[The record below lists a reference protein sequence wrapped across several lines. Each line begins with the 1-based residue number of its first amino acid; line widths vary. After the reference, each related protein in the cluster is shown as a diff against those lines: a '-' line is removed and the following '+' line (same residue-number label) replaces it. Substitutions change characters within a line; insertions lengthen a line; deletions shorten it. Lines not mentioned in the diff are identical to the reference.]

1 MNFSLLI
8 VSKNRKEELAKT
20 LRIIS
25 SLHATSNLEVLVF
38 LDGCT
43 DDSST
48 LQNEFK
54 WVRWFDAPISIG
66 ASAARHRLY
75 PLANGEILV
84 GLDDDAH
91 PLSMNFLS
99 QIEDHFTKHP
109 NVAILAFEEVKGV
122 YPSDKEALQHAE
134 SEEKEYL
141 TSEFIGCGFAI
152 KKSVYD
158 LTDGFPVWIDIYGEE
173 SCLSIEVLSKGY
185 DILYTNKVKVNHR
198 VDQQQRVLNKRNYF
212 RFEKQLKNSTF
223 YFLVYYPKPLLS
235 IMKLYG
241 HNFKK
246 YALMDVTYCRIFFK
260 VFFKVV
266 LDIPKIL
273 KYRKPVDVSVIK
285 KARSYT
291 NLRF

>member
-75 PLANGEILV
+75 PLAKGKILV

-91 PLSMNFLS
+91 PLSANFLS
-99 QIEDHFTKHP
+99 QIDDLFAKHP

-122 YPSDKEALQHAE
+122 YSSDFEALQHAE

-158 LTDGFPVWIDIYGEE
+158 LTDGFPIWIDIYGEE

-185 DILYTNKVKVNHR
+185 DILYTNRVKVNHR
-198 VDQQQRVLNKRNYF
+198 IDHQQRVLSKRNYF
-212 RFEKQLKNSTF
+212 RFEKQLKNSTY
-223 YFLVYYPKPLLS
+223 YFLVYYPKPLRRIL
-235 IMKLYG
+235 KLYG

-246 YALMDVTYCRIFFK
+246 YALKDTNYLILFFK
-260 VFFKVV
+260 VITIIMVN
-266 LDIPKIL
+266 ISNIL
-273 KYRKPVDVSVIK
+273 KIRKPVDQSVIDRMRK
-285 KARSYT
+285 LK
-291 NLRF
+291 NLKF

>member
-1 MNFSLLI
+1 MRFSILI

-20 LRIIS
+20 LSIIHGWIDAS
-25 SLHATSNLEVLVF
+25 QVEVLVF

-48 LQNEFK
+48 LQNEFT

-75 PLANGEILV
+75 PLAKGKILV

-91 PLSMNFLS
+91 PLSANFFS
-99 QIEDHFTKHP
+99 QIEDLFAKHP

-122 YPSDKEALQHAE
+122 YSSDFEALQHAE

-198 VDQQQRVLNKRNYF
+198 VDQQQRVLSKRNYF

-223 YFLVYYPKPLLS
+223 YFLVYYPKPLFS

-246 YALMDVTYCRIFFK
+246 YALMDFTYCRIFFK
-260 VFFKVV
+260 VLFKVV

-285 KARSYT
+285 KARSFT